1 MRLGRRSSRDSIRTR
16 CGFMTCPHNGCA
28 WMRLRLSPRATGL
41 RRACCRLAPARI
53 SARTCPRSRS
63 TSRSWLRGGCRGAR
77 RGGGNGA
84 AEPWSVPEIRRGQ
97 TRRHRSGLTFSGAA
111 KLAALA
117 PRAFVAESRDYYLCP
132 LPATQVS
139 PAELERVLAP
149 VWEPHRRLL
158 PGCRPA
164 EPGASEPEPALSA
177 AGCEVSGELK
187 AVLAGRVVQWV
198 ERRWSGRAVAWAEAP
213 PRARET
219 RLERARPAVATLN
232 ERRQG
237 KKRYLDAAAVRAA
250 GEQILAPPRV
260 HAERTLEIAARGD
273 AAAEAQAKRRLGWR
287 VYATKQSAAE
297 LSLAQAVLADREE
310 YLVERGCGR
319 LTGNPLSL
327 APLYRD
333 TAARVPGLR
342 RVLVSALRVV
352 CLLEFCGRRHLQA
365 EGEKRAGLYPG
376 NPKRATARPT
386 TDLRLRA
393 FDGLTLTL
401 LTQES
406 AGRAHLTPLSEV
418 QQRILQLL
426 GLPPEVYLRLAQPSS
441 KPLLKMSEL

>member
-1 MRLGRRSSRDSIRTR
+1 M
-16 CGFMTCPHNGCA
+16 
-28 WMRLRLSPRATGL
+28 
-41 RRACCRLAPARI
+41 
-53 SARTCPRSRS
+53 
-63 TSRSWLRGGCRGAR
+63 
-77 RGGGNGA
+77 
-84 AEPWSVPEIRRGQ
+84 
-97 TRRHRSGLTFSGAA
+97 TFSGAA

-177 AGCEVSGELK
+177 AGCEVSGELM
-187 AVLAGRVVQWV
+187 AALAGRVVQWV

-250 GEQILAPPRV
+250 GEQILAQPRGSGLLGVEGTTPVTHRPLHRYRPRPPRV
-260 HAERTLEIAARGD
+260 HAERTLEIAARVD
-273 AAAEAQAKRRLGWR
+273 AAAGAQAKRRLGWR